1 MIFFNSIKHW
11 QLFLLLMIPSL
22 MPRVAQDSP
31 TPNPM
36 FFMVVMFA
44 LAIPILWMQA
54 VGLTSNERLP
64 IELKRKS
71 IFFRVAG
78 LVPFAYVLIL
88 FINGFPKPP
97 SVNGTLQ
104 IWVVPMHLFTMFC
117 FLYMLWFS
125 SKQLG
130 TLKKESETDF
140 TDYAG
145 LFFLM
150 WFYPIGVWFVQPVVN
165 KLLQGDNSPKTKA

>member
-22 MPRVAQDSP
+22 MPRVAQDAP
-31 TPNPM
+31 TLNPM
-36 FFMVVMFA
+36 FFMVAMFT
-44 LAIPILWMQA
+44 LAIPVLWMQA
-54 VGLTSNERLP
+54 VGLTSNERLKV
-64 IELKRKS
+64 ELKRKS
-71 IFFRVAG
+71 TFFRIAG

-88 FINGFPKPP
+88 FINGFPKPL
-97 SVNGTLQ
+97 SVNGSLPM
-104 IWVVPMHLFTMFC
+104 WVVPMHFFTMFC

-130 TLKKESETDF
+130 TLKKGSETDF

-150 WFYPIGVWFVQPVVN
+150 WIFPIGVWFVQPVVN
-165 KLLQGDNSPKTKA
+165 KLLQGDISLKS